1 MKESI
6 TQITLNLDRT
16 VAIHVTRA
24 QLLEAW
30 LALTSV

>member
-16 VAIHVTRA
+16 VAIHVTRRA
-24 QLLEAW
+24 
-30 LALTSV
+30 ALHIRVHTES